1 MEEETCKEVCEKPKC
16 NNNSL
21 LSGPLKNNDGFIGI
35 VGLLLVVL
43 AIGIMTAMYLPTKTA
58 KNEYH
63 QAHYAAGI
71 TEVVENAENA
81 YLAKNSTFASMD
93 TLAANGYISSNFLSS
108 LSESTTSHGS
118 EFASTWNV
126 GYIGSQA
133 LTACIT
139 DATPADVSAGWPGC
153 ADNPGMS
160 NGYFIGIYS
169 VPTTYAN
176 YLAHELPGS
185 GIGSQSAGLDY
196 LAYSAPVPSAPPV
209 NSSPSIPNPAIFRNN
224 GQFTVPSGVNT
235 IFVTAIAGGGSGG
248 GAWGNGGT
256 GGNAGQYIINQP
268 FSITPGEIIN
278 ITIGQGGPSGWSN
291 AGNNTI
297 IGNLITLSGGS
308 GGCPNCMSPRDG
320 ATGASSPFGTGGAP
334 GIYGGW
340 IYGGNAGGNGA
351 GGGGG
356 AASNGSGGS
365 GSSGLV
371 EISYN

>member
-196 LAYSAPVPSAPPV
+196 LAYSAPIPSAPPV
-209 NSSPSIPNPAIFRNN
+209 ATANYANSAGSANFVNIKQFTQASAQIQLISSPCSP
-224 GQFTVPSGVNT
+224 GQYQYLNTSSNLVTVLIGD
-235 IFVTAIAGGGSGG
+235 
-248 GAWGNGGT
+248 NGGYLSNIEVLYPGYQT
-256 GGNAGQYIINQP
+256 GCAD
-268 FSITPGEIIN
+268 
-278 ITIGQGGPSGWSN
+278 GWE
-291 AGNNTI
+291 
-297 IGNLITLSGGS
+297 LV
-308 GGCPNCMSPRDG
+308 G
-320 ATGASSPFGTGGAP
+320 AYT
-334 GIYGGW
+334 
-340 IYGGNAGGNGA
+340 
-351 GGGGG
+351 
-356 AASNGSGGS
+356 
-365 GSSGLV
+365 
-371 EISYN
+371 E

>member
-185 GIGSQSAGLDY
+185 GIGSQGGGLEY
-196 LAYSAPVPSAPPV
+196 VAYAAPVPSAPPV
-209 NSSPSIPNPAIFRNN
+209 ANANYANSAGTASYANSSGTANSANN
-224 GQFTVPSGVNT
+224 ANYANT
-235 IFVTAIAGGGSGG
+235 AGY
-248 GAWGNGGT
+248 AN
-256 GGNAGQYIINQP
+256 
-268 FSITPGEIIN
+268 
-278 ITIGQGGPSGWSN
+278 
-291 AGNNTI
+291 
-297 IGNLITLSGGS
+297 
-308 GGCPNCMSPRDG
+308 
-320 ATGASSPFGTGGAP
+320 
-334 GIYGGW
+334 
-340 IYGGNAGGNGA
+340 
-351 GGGGG
+351 
-356 AASNGSGGS
+356 
-365 GSSGLV
+365 SSGLPAYSQWQNAINRGTGYIYV
-371 EISYN
+371 YIDNYSAGCHNYTTLAYFTSYRGSYFTIGDVGCDESIYTLDAILANN